1 VSLPWRKTVRLR
13 VAASAVCGRLEQ
25 GLGRKLLAEA
35 THAADEQALAI
46 DAVLAELGLVLSL
59 QGLRLDIELADT
71 LVHLDVVEGDFSG
84 NSERQLQAVATA
96 CVAELLGEAA
106 EQHDIRWQL
115 QADGRHLLI
124 GAIAKEQIH
133 VLAEAATRHHL
144 KLRSIQPDFCLQ
156 WNRHASAL
164 KPGAGVFAVAC
175 GREAVVACVQQ
186 GAVAAISSGA
196 WLDQSDAPGATSVGV
211 KRLMC
216 GFGLDSS
223 TTTGVLDTRV
233 GRLLSSLGRD
243 AADQSSYLLVAP
255 DVSQSAL
262 SSRWTVLNREGD
274 AS

>member
-1 VSLPWRKTVRLR
+1 VRLR
-13 VAASAVCGRLEQ
+13 VASSTVCGRLEQ

-35 THAADEQALAI
+35 THAADAQALAI
-46 DAVLAELGLVLSL
+46 DAVLAELSLVKPVK
-59 QGLRLDIELADT
+59 GLRLDVELADA
-71 LVHLDVVEGDFSG
+71 LVHLDVVEGDFAG
-84 NSERQLQAVATA
+84 NSERQLQSVAMA

-106 EQHDIRWQL
+106 ENHEIRWQL
-115 QADGRHLLI
+115 QADGKHLLI
-124 GAIAKEQIH
+124 GAIARDQIRA
-133 VLAEAATRHHL
+133 LADAATRHQL

-156 WNRHASAL
+156 WNRHSSAL

-186 GAVAAISSGA
+186 GAVAAISSGG
-196 WLDQSDAPGATSVGV
+196 WLDQSDTPGATSVGV

-216 GFGLDSS
+216 GFGLDSA
-223 TTTGVLDTRV
+223 TTTGMLDTRV

-262 SSRWTVLNREGD
+262 SSRWTVLSREGE